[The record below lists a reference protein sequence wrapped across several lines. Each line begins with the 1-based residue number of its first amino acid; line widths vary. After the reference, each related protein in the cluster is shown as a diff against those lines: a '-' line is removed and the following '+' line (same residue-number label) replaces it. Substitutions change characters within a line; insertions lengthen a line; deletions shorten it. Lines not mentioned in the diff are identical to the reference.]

1 MFSKSC
7 EYGLQAMLYIAMN
20 ASEDRNVGLR
30 EIAANQ
36 GIPVHF
42 LSKILQML
50 VKSKLLN
57 SVKGPN
63 GGFTLRKKPE
73 ETNLLNVV
81 ASIDGLDLFE
91 RCGIGLKLC
100 ADHHPC
106 PVHHKFKFLRESI
119 RETLCSE
126 NLSDLVFDMQEGK
139 SYLALKIKP

>member
-30 EIAANQ
+30 EIAVNQ

-50 VKSKLLN
+50 VKNKLLN

-63 GGFTLRKKPE
+63 GGPGCL
-73 ETNLLNVV
+73 
-81 ASIDGLDLFE
+81 G
-91 RCGIGLKLC
+91 
-100 ADHHPC
+100 
-106 PVHHKFKFLRESI
+106 
-119 RETLCSE
+119 
-126 NLSDLVFDMQEGK
+126 
-139 SYLALKIKP
+139 